1 MLPLAAQERQEP
13 QDLGPVVH
21 ASCGSDAAGPSR
33 GRGSLF
39 ILGVAVE
46 SYGDAG
52 LEQHGAL
59 ETARAVHDSL
69 AAVAGSFYDC
79 RSRLLLGA
87 GATGPAVRAAL
98 DSIAAE
104 IRPGDVF
111 AFYFRGLAAP
121 RFLVLA
127 DSLPLPPPPSS
138 PAEAPP
144 QTFERRLLRSDAL
157 AARLAALPTRRL
169 LLVFDALGGA
179 SYFESLRVA
188 LAPRVGAR
196 VATRDLTA
204 FATPG
209 VPTMVAGAAHPATAL
224 GLALLQS
231 LGEERRDAPIRL
243 ASALANRVLER
254 LDYPVMV
261 HQAGADLVL
270 GASDSPLAIA
280 NAEALADTLP
290 WISSCGDRCPRIE
303 PVGVQQSITLYG
315 RSAGLPAGARLWVNG
330 RRARMAGDD
339 FEVELP
345 PAALRETLR
354 IRALLPDG
362 TRYETTGRVP

>member
-1 MLPLAAQERQEP
+1 
-13 QDLGPVVH
+13 
-21 ASCGSDAAGPSR
+21 
-33 GRGSLF
+33 GRHTLF
-39 ILGVAVE
+39 ILGVAVA
-46 SYGDAG
+46 SYGDAA

-69 AAVAGSFYDC
+69 AAVAGSFYAC

-87 GATGPAVRAAL
+87 EATQPALRDAL
-98 DSIAAE
+98 DRIAAE
-104 IRPGDVF
+104 IQPGDVF
-111 AFYFRGLAAP
+111 AFYYRGLAAP
-121 RFLVLA
+121 RFLVLS
-127 DSLPLPPPPSS
+127 DSLPLPPPPTS
-138 PAEAPP
+138 PTATPP
-144 QTFERRLLRSDAL
+144 PEFERRLQRSEQF
-157 AARLAALPTRRL
+157 AAWLAALPTRAQ
-169 LLVFDALGGA
+169 LLVFDAPGGA
-179 SYFESLRVA
+179 SYFESLRVE
-188 LAPRVGAR
+188 LAPPMGAR

-209 VPTMVAGAAHPATAL
+209 LPVMVAGATHPATAL

-231 LGEERRDAPIRL
+231 LGEEGRDAPIRL

-270 GASDSPLAIA
+270 GTSASSLAIA
-280 NAEALADTLP
+280 NAAALADTLP
-290 WISSCGDRCPRIE
+290 WTSSCGERCPQVQ

-315 RSAGLPAGARLWVNG
+315 SSAGLPAGARLWVNG
-330 RRARMAGDD
+330 RRARLAGDD

-345 PAALRETLR
+345 PAALRESLR

-362 TRYETTGRVP
+362 TRFETTGRLP

>member
-1 MLPLAAQERQEP
+1 MKRTLLALLAAAALPLAAQERQEP
-13 QDLGPVVH
+13 QH
-21 ASCGSDAAGPSR
+21 R
-33 GRGSLF
+33 LF
-39 ILGVAVE
+39 ILGVAVA
-46 SYGDAG
+46 SYDDAA

-69 AAVAGSFYDC
+69 AAVAGAFYDC

-87 GATGPAVRAAL
+87 AATQPALQAAL

-144 QTFERRLLRSDAL
+144 PTFARRLLRSDAL
-157 AARLAALPTRRL
+157 AAWLAALPTRSV
-169 LLVFDALGGA
+169 LLVLDAPGGA
-179 SYFESLRVA
+179 SYFESLRAA
-188 LAPRVGAR
+188 LAPSVGAR

-209 VPTMVAGAAHPATAL
+209 VPVMVAGAAHPATAL

-270 GASDSPLAIA
+270 GASDSPLAVA
-280 NAEALADTLP
+280 NAAALADTLP
-290 WISSCGDRCPRIE
+290 WVSSCAPRCPEIVT
-303 PVGVQQSITLYG
+303 VGVQQSITLYG
-315 RSAGLPAGARLWVNG
+315 RAARLPLGARLWVNG
-330 RRARMAGDD
+330 RRARLAGED

-345 PAALRETLR
+345 PAALREPLR

-362 TRYETTGRVP
+362 TRYETTGRLP

>member
-1 MLPLAAQERQEP
+1 MRHSLLALLAAAALPLAAQERQEP
-13 QDLGPVVH
+13 QH
-21 ASCGSDAAGPSR
+21 R
-33 GRGSLF
+33 LF
-39 ILGVAVE
+39 ILGVAVA
-46 SYGDAG
+46 SYGDAA
-52 LEQHGAL
+52 LDQHGAL

-69 AAVAGSFYDC
+69 IAVAGGFYATHG
-79 RSRLLLGA
+79 RLILGA
-87 GATGPAVRAAL
+87 GATQPALRAAL

-104 IRPGDVF
+104 IRPGDMF

-127 DSLPLPPPPSS
+127 DSHPLPPPPAS
-138 PAEAPP
+138 PSETPPP
-144 QTFERRLLRSDAL
+144 QFERRLLRSEAFADW
-157 AARLAALPTRRL
+157 LAALPTRAQ
-169 LLVFDALGGA
+169 LLVLDAPAGA

-188 LAPRVGAR
+188 LAPPAGAR

-209 VPTMVAGAAHPATAL
+209 GPGMVAGAAHPATAL

-231 LGEERRDAPIRL
+231 LSEERRDAPIRL

-270 GASDSPLAIA
+270 GASASPLALA
-280 NAEALADTLP
+280 NATALTDTMP
-290 WISSCGDRCPRIE
+290 WTSDCASRCPE
-303 PVGVQQSITLYG
+303 VVPVGVQQSITLYG
-315 RSAGLPAGARLWVNG
+315 RAARLPVGARLWVNG
-330 RRARMAGDD
+330 RRARLAGED

-345 PAALRETLR
+345 PAALREPLR

-362 TRYETTGRVP
+362 TRYEATGRLP